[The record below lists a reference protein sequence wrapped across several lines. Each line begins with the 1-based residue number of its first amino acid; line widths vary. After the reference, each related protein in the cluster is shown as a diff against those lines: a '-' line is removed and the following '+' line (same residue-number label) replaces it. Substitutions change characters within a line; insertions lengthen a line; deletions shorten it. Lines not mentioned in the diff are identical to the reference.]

1 MKYPINEEA
10 KYSTRITHQ
19 CNANYMRCKC
29 HRKKGKKDKGTHGS
43 FSPVIIQLFN
53 KM

>member
-19 CNANYMRCKC
+19 CNANYMRRKC
-29 HRKKGKKDKGTHGS
+29 HRKEVKDKGMHGS